1 MMPMAIY
8 EMIKDMDIFGEF
20 TEDEK
25 KLFSEMDHSVIK
37 YQQGGSI
44 TEEGESSTALF
55 LIIKGTVLVT
65 KTRDNAKIRIAK
77 LGPGEIFGEMSFFA
91 RKARHSDVAANEE
104 VIVMRMDD
112 KFFQKAN
119 PQIRDKLKNYFIEL
133 LITRLDVMNESIMK
147 ISKLMRM

>member
-1 MMPMAIY
+1 MAIY
-8 EMIKDMDIFGEF
+8 EMIKDLDIFGGF

-25 KLFSEMDHSVIK
+25 KIFAGMDHSVIR
-37 YQQGGSI
+37 YQQGGTI

-91 RKARHSDVAANEE
+91 KKTRNSDVTANEE

-112 KFFQKAN
+112 NFFQKAN
-119 PQIRDKLKNYFIEL
+119 PEIRDKIKNYFIEL

>member
-1 MMPMAIY
+1 MIQMAIY
-8 EMIKDMDIFGEF
+8 EMIKDMNIFGGF

-25 KLFSEMDHSVIK
+25 KIFSKMDHSVIK
-37 YQQGGSI
+37 YQQGDII

-65 KTRDNAKIRIAK
+65 KTRDDAKIPIAK

-91 RKARHSDVAANEE
+91 KKSRHSDVTANEE
-104 VIVMRMDD
+104 VVVVRMDD

-119 PQIRDKLKNYFIEL
+119 PEIRDKIKNYFIEL

>member
-1 MMPMAIY
+1 MSIY
-8 EMIKDMDIFGEF
+8 EMIKDMHIFKEF

-25 KLFSEMDHSVIK
+25 KMIAKMNHSVFE
-37 YQQGGSI
+37 YRQGDQI
-44 TEEGESSTALF
+44 TKDGDSSTALY
-55 LIIKGTVLVT
+55 LIVKGTVLVT

-91 RKARHSDVAANEE
+91 KKTRHSDVTANEE
-104 VIVMRMDD
+104 VIVVEMDD
-112 KFFQKAN
+112 KFFKKAN
-119 PQIRDKLKNYFIEL
+119 PVLRDKIKNYFIDL